1 MRELIKDKKWAYI
14 ISIFCTFL
22 WGSAF
27 PTVKLTYRELGI
39 QAGDTSEM
47 ILVAG
52 IRFFLAGLLVVFIMS
67 FLDKKN
73 LHQLKTNFPYLLK
86 LGLIVVTFG
95 YLFFYVATGNTSGM
109 KSALISS
116 SSTFFVV
123 IFSHYLLGEEFTKYK
138 LIAIL
143 FGILGIIITNVD
155 KGFDFNF
162 TIKGEGFMLINSILG
177 ALSTI
182 YVKKHGKGISPFA
195 SSAGQ
200 FLYGGFLLM
209 VIGFILSNRVM
220 DFTFLSVVLIIYAA
234 LISSVAFSLWY
245 IILQEYKASE
255 IAFLRLFIPFFGTF
269 LSALV
274 LGESLNPYIILGL
287 ILVII
292 GIVIINKTS
301 DAKVRGTIIRGEDV
315 NR

>member
-67 FLDKKN
+67 FLDRKN

-123 IFSHYLLGEEFTKYK
+123 IFSHFYWEKNLP
-138 LIAIL
+138 
-143 FGILGIIITNVD
+143 N
-155 KGFDFNF
+155 
-162 TIKGEGFMLINSILG
+162 
-177 ALSTI
+177 
-182 YVKKHGKGISPFA
+182 
-195 SSAGQ
+195 
-200 FLYGGFLLM
+200 
-209 VIGFILSNRVM
+209 
-220 DFTFLSVVLIIYAA
+220 
-234 LISSVAFSLWY
+234 
-245 IILQEYKASE
+245 
-255 IAFLRLFIPFFGTF
+255 
-269 LSALV
+269 
-274 LGESLNPYIILGL
+274 
-287 ILVII
+287 
-292 GIVIINKTS
+292 TS
-301 DAKVRGTIIRGEDV
+301 
-315 NR
+315 